1 MTNEQLW
8 QAILG
13 ELELT
18 LSKANFTTWFKST
31 FIISQEANCIIVGVP
46 NGFTKTWLEN
56 KYQNEI
62 ITALKHITNNTINQ
76 VFYKVEINNKPTNLA
91 NLKEKINNINH
102 NSNTEE
108 KEENYPKNQFGLNP
122 KYTFD
127 KFIVGKNNE
136 LAHAAAKAVS
146 KAPGNAYNPLYIYGQ
161 AGLGKT
167 HLLQAIGHEIL
178 NNKPNTKLLY
188 LTCEK
193 FTNEFI
199 NTLRTNRAN
208 EFQQKYRNIDV
219 LIIDDIQ
226 FIAGKE
232 QTQEQFFHTFNDLYQ
247 KDKQLIIS
255 SDRPPKAI
263 QNLEQ
268 RLQSRFEWG
277 MTADIS
283 APDYETRVA
292 ILEQKAI
299 DKNFSLEKN
308 IINYL
313 AENIQSNIRE
323 LEGALN
329 HLYARFQLNN
339 HKLTLDEVKSIL
351 QSINTIIPKSALSN
365 KSIIQT
371 VSEFFNI
378 STAEIVGTSR
388 KKELVVPRQIAM
400 YLMRE
405 ELETSFIKIGHELG
419 DRDHTTAI
427 HAYTKIKEE
436 LNNDGKIKQNIL
448 LIKQK
453 LYNK

>member
-18 LSKANFTTWFKST
+18 LSKANFTTWFKNT
-31 FIISQEANCIIVGVP
+31 FIVSQENSCIVVGVP

-62 ITALKHITNNTINQ
+62 VTALKHITNNTINQ
-76 VFYKVEINNKPTNLA
+76 IFYKVEINNKPTNLA
-91 NLKEKINNINH
+91 NLKEKINNFNC

-108 KEENYPKNQFGLNP
+108 KEEGCPKNQFGLNP

-146 KAPGNAYNPLYIYGQ
+146 KALGSAYNPLYIYGQ

-178 NNKPNTKLLY
+178 NNKPNIKLLY

-255 SDRPPKAI
+255 SDRSPKAI

-283 APDYETRVA
+283 TPDYETRVA
-292 ILEQKAI
+292 ILEQKAM

-308 IINYL
+308 IISYL

-339 HKLTLDEVKSIL
+339 HKPTLDEVKSIL
-351 QSINTIIPKSALSN
+351 QSINTIIPKSSLSN

-378 STAEIVGTSR
+378 STTEIIGISR

-419 DRDHTTAI
+419 NRDHTTAM

-436 LNNDGKIKQNIL
+436 FNNDGKIKQNIL

>member
-18 LSKANFTTWFKST
+18 LSKANFTTWFKNT

-62 ITALKHITNNTINQ
+62 ITALKHITNNSINQ
-76 VFYKVEINNKPTNLA
+76 IFYKVEISSKPTSLA

-102 NSNTEE
+102 NSNIEE
-108 KEENYPKNQFGLNP
+108 MEDSYLKNQFGLNP

-339 HKLTLDEVKSIL
+339 YKLTLDEVKSIL

-378 STAEIVGTSR
+378 STAEIIGTSR

-436 LNNDGKIKQNIL
+436 FNNDEKTKQTIL